1 MPVPQDWV
9 IYFLGI
15 LKPPLMT
22 QIIEHLNT
30 LNAQVVQLC
39 GQGDLEQAVIVAKQ
53 AIMLAQS
60 TQTTEHPVYCD
71 SINNLAELYRIQGRY
86 SEAET
91 LYQQALNT
99 RKRLFGEEHID
110 VAQSLNNLAALYV
123 SQGHYSQ
130 AEQYLLTVLNLCKS
144 LLGNEHPEVLIVL
157 NNIAEVYREQGR
169 YQEVENLY
177 LQILKIQK
185 KNQSEYEFHDLWRT
199 LNNLAVLYQS
209 QGRYQDAENKHLEAI
224 DRIKHLQGSEHHDVA
239 VSLHN
244 LAVLYDSQG
253 RYFQAEE
260 NFLQALVIWKKLL
273 GDEHPYIASTLN
285 NIAGNYKEQ
294 GRYLSAEQK
303 FMEALA
309 MRKSVYGDEH
319 PEVAISLS
327 NLAEIYLL
335 QGRYPEAEQNYLAAY
350 SMRKR
355 LLTSEHPDIA
365 QNLNNLAVLYLH
377 QGRYIQAEQMHLE
390 ALSMCERLLS
400 NRHPDYADYLNNLGK
415 LYQNQGRYS
424 EAEQKYLEVL
434 EIRKTVLGEEHP
446 SLTDSFNDIAE
457 VYRLQGRYVQSE
469 QMHLAA
475 LAMRKKL
482 LGEKHPDVAA
492 SLNNLAVLYDTQ
504 FKYSQA
510 ESLFLEALTIV
521 KVAFGERH
529 PQIAS
534 SLSNLAAIYSLQGR
548 YLEAEQMHL
557 EVLRMRKSLLGE
569 EHPDVARS
577 LNSLAEIDLWLGR
590 YFAAERKYSE
600 ALELRKRLLGEEHP
614 DVGQNLNILATI
626 LTASDRPDDA
636 LSYRIQASYI
646 SDKLISRV
654 FAFSSDNDRFA
665 LIEKLRGNFDLF
677 LSLIYKHLLD
687 SDSAKQQA
695 LDFVLKRKALT
706 TASLAAQNQA
716 LYSDRYPHLQDK
728 FRQLGELNA
737 QLVTLTFSSSLF
749 NNFTAYQERLEKLE
763 AQHDRLQKQLASE
776 VPEIQL
782 AEQLPNRFAV
792 AEALPTH
799 SILIEFVRFDVFDF
813 HAVRAKGDT
822 QWHTPHYLAFILPSG
837 QPDAVQMIDLG
848 EVEPVDNLIQ
858 VFHSQVSDATKKTL
872 AWGQEASSPKSQ
884 ITPSASTTA
893 IQLSQRLFQP
903 ILKGVRGYKH
913 LIFAPDGNLNL
924 LPFQILP
931 LDETGTHL
939 IMDEY
944 TISYLGVGREILRS
958 RVQTKSTA
966 NTSIIIADPDFDL
979 ASEPTRWGVGRGEWG
994 VGKSSQSTQ
1003 VETAIAQKQSSKE
1016 EFINTLDG
1024 NLLSRAHGTR
1034 FLGESVAKKLK
1045 NVRLYVGTEA
1055 LETHLTT
1062 HECPNIMLIATHGL
1076 FLPDVQQEPPKIGNQ
1091 EFERFALSTVKNP
1104 MMRSGLALAGANTWL
1119 SGGTLPPEAGK
1130 GFVLAQ
1136 DIANLDLWGNELTVL
1151 SACDTGRGDIKIGEG
1166 VFGLRRAFAVAGA
1179 KTLVMSLWKVP
1190 DTATALLMERF
1201 FDNLQQSMNR
1211 AEALQN
1217 AQNYIRKLTVK
1228 ELRQSSLG
1236 IEVLEELLSVNKLSQ
1251 QTKEEDTP
1259 LKHPFYWGAWICQG
1273 NTDRLEVEQKII

>member
-1 MPVPQDWV
+1 
-9 IYFLGI
+9 
-15 LKPPLMT
+15 MT
-22 QIIEHLNT
+22 HIIEHLNI

-39 GQGDLEQAVIVAKQ
+39 GQGDIKQAVIVAKQ
-53 AIMLAQS
+53 AVMLAQN
-60 TQTTEHPVYCD
+60 TQTTEHSVYCD

-86 SEAET
+86 SEAEP

-99 RKRLFGEEHID
+99 RKTLFGEEHIY
-110 VAQSLNNLAALYV
+110 VAQSLNNLGALYL
-123 SQGHYSQ
+123 SKGYYSQ
-130 AEQYLLTVLNLCKS
+130 SEQYFLTVLNLCKR
-144 LLGNEHPEVLIVL
+144 LLEDEHPQVLIVL
-157 NNIAEVYREQGR
+157 NNLAEVYREQGR
-169 YQEVENLY
+169 YQESENIY
-177 LQILKIQK
+177 LQIIKIQ
-185 KNQSEYEFHDLWRT
+185 NERENEYEVQDIWRT
-199 LNNLAVLYQS
+199 LNNLATLYKS
-209 QGRYQDAENKHLEAI
+209 QGRYQDAENKYLEAI
-224 DRIKHLQGSEHHDVA
+224 ERIKYLQGSEHHDVA
-239 VSLHN
+239 TSLNN

-260 NFLQALVIWKKLL
+260 NYLQALAILKKLL
-273 GDEHPYIASTLN
+273 GDEHSYIASTLN
-285 NIAGNYKEQ
+285 NIAGNYKDR
-294 GRYLSAEQK
+294 GRYLEAEQK
-303 FMEALA
+303 FMAALA
-309 MRKSVYGDEH
+309 MRKSVFGDEH
-319 PEVAISLS
+319 PEVAASLS
-327 NLAEIYLL
+327 NLAEIYLI

-355 LLTSEHPDIA
+355 LLTSEHPNIA
-365 QNLNNLAVLYLH
+365 ENLNNLAVLYLH
-377 QGRYIQAEQMHLE
+377 QGRYIQAEQMHLD
-390 ALSMCERLLS
+390 ALSMCERLLGKQ
-400 NRHPDYADYLNNLGK
+400 HPDYADYLNNLGK
-415 LYQNQGRYS
+415 LYQHQGRYS

-434 EIRKTVLGEEHP
+434 EIRKISLGEEHP
-446 SLTDSFNDIAE
+446 YIAEIFNDIAE
-457 VYRLQGRYVQSE
+457 VYRLQGRYIQSE
-469 QMHLAA
+469 QMHLTA
-475 LAMRKKL
+475 LAMSKKF

-492 SLNNLAVLYDTQ
+492 SLNSLAVLYAEQ

-510 ESLFLEALTIV
+510 ESLFLETLAIIKGV
-521 KVAFGERH
+521 FGERH
-529 PQIAS
+529 PQVAS
-534 SLSNLAAIYSLQGR
+534 SMNGLAAIYTSQGR
-548 YLEAEQMHL
+548 YLSAEQMYT
-557 EVLRMRKSLLGE
+557 EVLKIRKSLLGE

-577 LNSLAEIDLWLGR
+577 LNNLAKIDFSLGC
-590 YFAAERKYSE
+590 YFEAERKYSE

-614 DVGQNLNILATI
+614 DVARSLNHLATI
-626 LTASDRPDDA
+626 LTASDRPTEA

-646 SDKLISRV
+646 NDKLISRV

-737 QLVTLTFSSSLF
+737 QLVNLTFSASLF
-749 NNFTAYQERLEKLE
+749 NDFTAYQEQLAQLE
-763 AQHDRLQKQLASE
+763 AQHNNLQKQLASE

-782 AEQLPNRFAV
+782 SEQLPNRFAV
-792 AEALPTH
+792 AEALPTD

-813 HAVRAKGDT
+813 HAVRAKGDK
-822 QWHTPHYLAFILPSG
+822 QWHAPRYLAFILPSG
-837 QPDAVQMIDLG
+837 QPDAVQTIDLG
-848 EVEPVDNLIQ
+848 EVQPIDNLIQ
-858 VFHSQVSDATKKTL
+858 VFHSQVSDSTKETL
-872 AWGQEASSPKSQ
+872 AWKKTAPLPKSQ

-913 LIFAPDGNLNL
+913 LIFAPDGNINL
-924 LPFQILP
+924 VPFQILP

-939 IMDEY
+939 LMDEY
-944 TISYLGVGREILRS
+944 TVSYLGVGREILRS
-958 RVQTKSTA
+958 RVQTTRTA

-979 ASEPTRWGVGRGEWG
+979 ASEPTRWE

-1003 VETAIAQKQSSKE
+1003 VKTAIASQQSSNE

-1045 NVRLYVGTEA
+1045 DVRLYVGTEA

-1062 HECPNIMLIATHGL
+1062 QECPKIMLIATHGL
-1076 FLPDVQQEPPKIGNQ
+1076 FLPDIQQEPPKVGNQ
-1091 EFERFALSTVKNP
+1091 EFEHFALSTVKNP
-1104 MMRSGLALAGANTWL
+1104 MMRSGVALAGANTWL
-1119 SGGTLPPEAGK
+1119 SGGTLPREAGK

-1136 DIANLDLWGNELTVL
+1136 DIASLDLWGNELTVL

-1201 FDNLQQSMNR
+1201 FDNLQHSMNR

-1259 LKHPFYWGAWICQG
+1259 LEHPLYWGAWICQG
-1273 NTDRLEVEQKII
+1273 ETNQ

>member
-1 MPVPQDWV
+1 
-9 IYFLGI
+9 
-15 LKPPLMT
+15 MT
-22 QIIEHLNT
+22 HIIERLNT
-30 LNAQVVQLC
+30 LNAQVVQLF

-53 AIMLAQS
+53 AILLAQS

-71 SINNLAELYRIQGRY
+71 SVNNLAELYRIQERY
-86 SEAET
+86 SEAES

-130 AEQYLLTVLNLCKS
+130 AEQYFLTTLNLWKQ
-144 LLGNEHPEVLIVL
+144 LLGDEHPQVLIVL
-157 NNIAEVYREQGR
+157 NNIANVYREQGR
-169 YQEVENLY
+169 YQEAENLY
-177 LQILKIQK
+177 LQIIKIQK
-185 KNQSEYEFHDLWRT
+185 KNPSEYESHDIWRT
-199 LNNLAVLYQS
+199 LNNFAVLYES
-209 QGRYQDAENKHLEAI
+209 QGRYQEAENKHLEAI
-224 DRIKHLQGSEHHDVA
+224 DRIKHLQGSEHHDIA
-239 VSLHN
+239 VSLN
-244 LAVLYDSQG
+244 NIAVLYDLQG
-253 RYFQAEE
+253 HYSQAEE
-260 NFLQALVIWKKLL
+260 NYLQALAILKKLL
-273 GDEHPYIASTLN
+273 GDEHSYIASTLN

-294 GRYLSAEQK
+294 GRYLEAEKK
-303 FMEALA
+303 FIEALV
-309 MRKSVYGDEH
+309 MRKSVFGDEH
-319 PEVAISLS
+319 PEVAASLS

-335 QGRYPEAEQNYLAAY
+335 QGRYPEAEKNYLAAY

-355 LLTSEHPDIA
+355 LFTSEHPNIA
-365 QNLNNLAVLYLH
+365 ESLNNLAVLYFY
-377 QGRYIQAEQMHLE
+377 QGRYTQAEQMHFE
-390 ALSMCERLLS
+390 SLSMCERLLGKQ
-400 NRHPDYADYLNNLGK
+400 NPDYADYLNNLGK

-434 EIRKTVLGEEHP
+434 GIRKILLGEDHSSIAEI
-446 SLTDSFNDIAE
+446 FNDLAE
-457 VYRLQGRYVQSE
+457 VYRFQGRYVQSE

-482 LGEKHPDVAA
+482 LGEQHPDVAA
-492 SLNNLAVLYDTQ
+492 SLNSLAVLYNTQ

-510 ESLFLEALTIV
+510 ESLFLEALTIF
-521 KVAFGERH
+521 KVAFGDRH
-529 PQIAS
+529 PQVAS
-534 SLSNLAAIYSLQGR
+534 SMNNLADIYGSQGR
-548 YLEAEQMHL
+548 YLEAAQMYT
-557 EVLRMRKSLLGE
+557 EVLKMRKSLLGE

-577 LNSLAEIDLWLGR
+577 LNNLAEIDFSLGR
-590 YFAAERKYSE
+590 YFEAERKYSE

-614 DVGQNLNILATI
+614 DVARSLNHLATI
-626 LTASDRPDDA
+626 LTASDRPAEA

-646 SDKLISRV
+646 NDKLISRV

-677 LSLIYKHLLD
+677 LSLIYKHLFD

-716 LYSDRYPHLQDK
+716 LGSDRYPHLQDK
-728 FRQLGELNA
+728 FHQLSELNA
-737 QLVTLTFSSSLF
+737 QLVTLTFSASRI
-749 NNFTAYQERLEKLE
+749 NDFTAYQEQLAQLEE
-763 AQHDRLQKQLASE
+763 QHDRLQKQLALE
-776 VPEIQL
+776 IPEIQL
-782 AEQLPNRFAV
+782 SEQLPNRFAV

-799 SILIEFVRFDVFDF
+799 SILIEFVRCDVFDF

-822 QWHTPHYLAFILPSG
+822 QWYAPRYLAFILPSG

-848 EVEPVDNLIQ
+848 EVERTDNLIQ
-858 VFHSQVSDATKKTL
+858 VFHSQVSDHTKKTL
-872 AWGQEASSPKSQ
+872 AVGKSVSLPKLHVKQYDSK
-884 ITPSASTTA
+884 TA
-893 IQLSQRLFQP
+893 IKLSQRLFQP
-903 ILKGVRGYKH
+903 ILEGVRGYKH

-924 LPFQILP
+924 VPFQTLP

-939 IMDEY
+939 LMDEY
-944 TISYLGVGREILRS
+944 TISYLGVGRDILRS

-979 ASEPTRWGVGRGEWG
+979 ASEPIRWGVGSGEWG
-994 VGKSSQSTQ
+994 MEKRSHNTQ
-1003 VETAIAQKQSSKE
+1003 VKTAIASQQPSNE

-1024 NLLSRAHGTR
+1024 KLLSPTPSTR

-1055 LETHLTT
+1055 LETHFTT

-1076 FLPDVQQEPPKIGNQ
+1076 FLPDVQQEPPKVGSE
-1091 EFERFALSTVKNP
+1091 EFEHFVSTVKNP

-1130 GFVLAQ
+1130 GFLLAQ
-1136 DIANLDLWGNELTVL
+1136 DIASLDLWGNELTVL

-1166 VFGLRRAFAVAGA
+1166 VFGLRRAFVVAGA
-1179 KTLVMSLWKVP
+1179 KTLIMSLWKVP

-1201 FDNLQQSMNR
+1201 FDNLQNGMNR

-1228 ELRQSSLG
+1228 ELRQSTLG
-1236 IEVLEELLSVNKLSQ
+1236 LEVLKDLLKVNKLSQ
-1251 QTKEEDTP
+1251 QSKIDCNEEDTP
-1259 LKHPFYWGAWICQG
+1259 LEHPFYWGAWICQG
-1273 NTDRLEVEQKII
+1273 DTNQ